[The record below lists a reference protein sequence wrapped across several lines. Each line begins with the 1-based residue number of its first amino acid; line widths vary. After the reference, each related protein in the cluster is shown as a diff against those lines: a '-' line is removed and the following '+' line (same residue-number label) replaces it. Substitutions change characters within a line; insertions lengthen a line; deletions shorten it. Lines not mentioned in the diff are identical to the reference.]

1 MQRHDEKWIDYFA
14 ARGHAS
20 VAPLAAGMEGSVYA
34 LDATSVAKVWA
45 VRSGE
50 ELARLRRFYDA
61 LAATELSFRTPRITE
76 VLAVDGQF
84 VSVEERLHGTPL
96 DERDAQH
103 PEVLPRGAAAMLD
116 VLDQLGRVD
125 APALR
130 GLAVLDEE
138 HPFWA
143 GHATWPEAL
152 TALIERRLARFG
164 DVYRSFVPGFDAK
177 VRRMLALVAGL
188 DVPLGLLHGDLVP
201 PNLLVDD
208 ELRVASVL
216 DFGFLSTVGD
226 PVFDLA
232 VTASVYDMY
241 SPAARRTE
249 RLVDGLIAER
259 FDAPPERMALYRAVY
274 GVVAGNVFDPLG
286 QDGHFRFCAD
296 QLTRPEVADLL
307 G

>member
-14 ARGHAS
+14 ARGHPGA
-20 VAPLAAGMEGSVYA
+20 APLAAGMEGSVYA
-34 LDATSVAKVWA
+34 LDERLVAKVWA

-50 ELARLRRFYDA
+50 ELARLRRFLDA
-61 LAATELSFRTPRITE
+61 LAAADLTFRTPRIAE
-76 VLAVDGQF
+76 VLCVDGQF
-84 VSVEERLHGTPL
+84 VSVEERLPGKPL
-96 DERDAQH
+96 DEREARRPD
-103 PEVLPRGAAAMLD
+103 VLPRVATAMLD

-143 GHATWPEAL
+143 GHTTWPGAL
-152 TALIERRLARFG
+152 TALVERRLARSG
-164 DVYRSFVPGFDAK
+164 DVFRAAVPGFDAK
-177 VRRMLALVAGL
+177 VRRMLTLVAAL

-208 ELRVASVL
+208 GPRVLSVL

-232 VTASVYDMY
+232 VTACVYDMY
-241 SPAARRTE
+241 SPEARRTE
-249 RLVDGLIAER
+249 RFVDELIARR
-259 FDAPPERMALYRAVY
+259 FGCPPERMALYRAVY
-274 GVVAGNVFDPLG
+274 GVLTGTVYDPLG
-286 QDGHFRFCAD
+286 NDGHFRFCAD
-296 QLTRPEVADLL
+296 QLLRPEVTELL